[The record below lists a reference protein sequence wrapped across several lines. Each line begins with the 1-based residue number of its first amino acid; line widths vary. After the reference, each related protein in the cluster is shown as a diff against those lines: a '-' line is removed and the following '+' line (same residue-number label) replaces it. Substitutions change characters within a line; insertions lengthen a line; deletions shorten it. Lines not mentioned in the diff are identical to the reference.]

1 MEGSQTIV
9 FLNVGTS
16 YLIAGGKPTD
26 LLQINVEYRDY
37 IKGLDVLVESINHTL
52 EHEVF
57 FLPLLFN
64 RFTQLTIDD
73 IQKFLA
79 TDAEPKITNQ
89 ITNSTYHNF
98 MEYNRLA
105 TQANHEHYSQ
115 EMIDDL
121 PDPNTQLAMRQH
133 QHQKVIFGEVFER
146 NTEVFR
152 KPSLDPGYGGYMDDR
167 QLMSYMINLQRWI
180 QKYWWNQSLNQVNPT
195 KKQRL
200 N

>member
-1 MEGSQTIV
+1 MGFDI
-9 FLNVGTS
+9 
-16 YLIAGGKPTD
+16 I
-26 LLQINVEYRDY
+26 IDY
-37 IKGLDVLVESINHTL
+37 ISHSMS
-52 EHEVF
+52 HEVF
-57 FLPLLFN
+57 LMPLLFN
-64 RFTQLTIDD
+64 RYTQEMITDVQNFTST
-73 IQKFLA
+73 K
-79 TDAEPKITNQ
+79 AEPRITNQ
-89 ITNSTYHNF
+89 IPNHTYHSF

-121 PDPNTQLAMRQH
+121 PDPNTELAMRQH
-133 QHQKVIFGEVFER
+133 QHQKVIFGEIFER
-146 NTEVFR
+146 KTEVFR
-152 KPSLDPGYGGYMDDR
+152 KPSVDPGFGGYMDDR